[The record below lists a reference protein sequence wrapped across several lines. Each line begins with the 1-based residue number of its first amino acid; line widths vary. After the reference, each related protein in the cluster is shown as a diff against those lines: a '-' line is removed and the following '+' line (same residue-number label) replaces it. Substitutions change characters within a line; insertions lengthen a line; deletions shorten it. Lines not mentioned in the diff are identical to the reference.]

1 MEISVVP
8 SIAVWQHRLRVYGI
22 DHHEVERE
30 IPLTPCHS
38 SLTQPTKVKGVGT
51 FHVLSTWNPKGVG
64 TFDVPSTWNPGKSL
78 TANDG
83 ACLHLSA

>member
-51 FHVLSTWNPKGVG
+51 FHVLSTWNP
-64 TFDVPSTWNPGKSL
+64 GKSL